1 MVSPQPIYNLSSPFV
16 LIVDKGGERDKDM
29 RERDK
34 DMRDRGTFD
43 IGGEI

>member
-16 LIVDKGGERDKDM
+16 LIVDKGGEKQKNKDM
-29 RERDK
+29 S
-34 DMRDRGTFD
+34 DRGVFD